1 VRHPGIVATVLSA
14 PLLLFGAASCGDD
27 GETVSDGD
35 VDREWVTVTDS
46 ASGISVELPEQTEPQ
61 PQQVPT
67 PDGQTLSAT
76 IYMVELGDAAAVS
89 ATVFEIPAGT
99 QTFDLEG
106 SVQGS
111 ASNIG
116 GTIES
121 TSATSVDGRAALDA
135 EIAFTHD
142 GFDGRDLL
150 QVVTVDETY
159 VLQLQALGRAEDDN
173 VDELFE
179 RVTDGVQLP

>member
-1 VRHPGIVATVLSA
+1 MPRGHRA
-14 PLLLFGAASCGDD
+14 GAGLRC
-27 GETVSDGD
+27 V
-35 VDREWVTVTDS
+35 
-46 ASGISVELPEQTEPQ
+46 
-61 PQQVPT
+61 
-67 PDGQTLSAT
+67 
-76 IYMVELGDAAAVS
+76 
-89 ATVFEIPAGT
+89 
-99 QTFDLEG
+99 EG

-121 TSATSVDGRAALDA
+121 TSATTVDGRAALDA
-135 EIAFTHD
+135 EIAFTQD

-173 VDELFE
+173 VDELFQ